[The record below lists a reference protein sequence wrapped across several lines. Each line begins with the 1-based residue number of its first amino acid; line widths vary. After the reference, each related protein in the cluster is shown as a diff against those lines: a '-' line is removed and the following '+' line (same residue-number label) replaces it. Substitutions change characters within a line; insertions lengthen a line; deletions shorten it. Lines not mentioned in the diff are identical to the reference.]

1 MDRYENHSPSLVS
14 PATDGANVAPS
25 DGADLAQVTRALYVG
40 QGGDLSLRLASG
52 SEGRA
57 GRGRGRHAAAGA
69 RRAGARHR
77 DHRGG
82 DRRALVEAPRGAR
95 APLGTKEGVND
106 ESRPLLLRAGH
117 GGTE

>member
-52 SEGRA
+52 SEVVLAGVVGGTLLPVRA
-57 GRGRGRHAAAGA
+57 ERVRATGTTAAGIV
-69 RRAGARHR
+69 
-77 DHRGG
+77 
-82 DRRALVEAPRGAR
+82 ALW
-95 APLGTKEGVND
+95 
-106 ESRPLLLRAGH
+106 
-117 GGTE
+117 